1 MQSMIT
7 WLRAPAL
14 VSSGLA
20 VLVSS
25 LLYFKQK
32 SEPPSDPQTLLTTAQ

>member
-1 MQSMIT
+1 MSSSYMQSMIT

-32 SEPPSDPQTLLTTAQ
+32 SESPSRLQTC